1 MRWIRAVPLLPALAL
16 AALAGCASLGG
27 GAEEEPDP
35 AGDDGSAAAADDDD
49 SAAPVDDDDSSALQD
64 DEDDEEPD
72 DGDDD
77 DSTVDDGSGRAPL
90 QPDRPGGWTRST
102 YVFSQTRALEDQ
114 QNDEWVQLGWFELD
128 EGEVSSACGSS
139 GPRVTRTFYRWAH
152 DESYPVGTCEQD
164 HKNGV
169 DFRRWDHTPVDVDE
183 CPGPGGWVDDDG
195 DPTADAFL
203 FDCPAHVPAG
213 FGDEGSRRTWVGWYD
228 YDPVERTLIL
238 KYDVNDACRKEYY
251 RDLTH
256 DADGSLLGMK
266 LDGVR
271 SGDTSATWR
280 GVGGT
285 HGYAYGS
292 PTELSIAA
300 PFGEGMQAIVDRTF
314 LMDAWRYREGRD
326 DGDPLQHYQVEN
338 AVGYQPVSCGA
349 SAWFDHSCV
358 GGEGYASYLPACAG
372 ADPPKTAYLRFWVD
386 PFPAVDSREHLYW
399 AWHAHHAPNWTGC
412 YHRGSHSNPL
422 VQVVD
427 AAGAFRGYVG
437 VEIQRSAQT
446 AGQGQ
451 VPPDAWLQTD
461 YRVFRWIEQGFQELA
476 D

>member
-1 MRWIRAVPLLPALAL
+1 MRWMRAFPLLPCVTITVL
-16 AALAGCASLGG
+16 AACASLGG
-27 GAEEEPDP
+27 GPEEAPDP
-35 AGDDGSAAAADDDD
+35 AADDD
-49 SAAPVDDDDSSALQD
+49 SAPTVDDDDSSAVDDDGNDEDPD
-64 DEDDEEPD
+64 DEDP
-72 DGDDD
+72 DDD
-77 DSTVDDGSGRAPL
+77 DSAVDDGSGRAPL
-90 QPDRPGGWTRST
+90 HPDRPGGWTRST
-102 YVFSQTRALEDQ
+102 YVFSQTRAVEDQ

-128 EGEVSSACGSS
+128 EDEVSSACGGS

-152 DESYPVGTCEQD
+152 DETYPVGTCEQD
-164 HKNGV
+164 QKNGV
-169 DFRRWDHTPVDVDE
+169 DFRRWDHTGVDVDA
-183 CPGPGGWVDDDG
+183 CPGSGGWVDDDG
-195 DPTADAFL
+195 DPTADPFL

-213 FGDEGSRRTWVGWYD
+213 FGDEVSRRTWVGWYD
-228 YDPVERTLIL
+228 YDPAERALIL

-256 DADGSLLGMK
+256 DAAGSLLGMK
-266 LDGVR
+266 LDGAR

-280 GVGGT
+280 GIGGT

-292 PTELSIAA
+292 PAMISTSA
-300 PFGEGMQAIVDRTF
+300 PFDEGIQAIAERTF
-314 LMDAWRYREGRD
+314 LMDAWRYREGRA
-326 DGDPLQHYQVEN
+326 DGDPLQHYQVDD
-338 AVGYQPVSCGA
+338 AVGYQPVSCGG
-349 SAWFDHSCV
+349 SVWFDHSCV
-358 GGEGYASYLPACAG
+358 PGDGYAPYLPACAD

-386 PFPAVDSREHLYW
+386 PFPAQDSREHLYW

-422 VQVVD
+422 LQVVD

-446 AGQGQ
+446 AGPGQ

-461 YRVFRWIEQGFQELA
+461 YRVFRWIEGGFQEIS